1 MQRNPAQAG
10 SPAQPFQFMN
20 YYNVIVIGAGPSGMM
35 AALRAAEITDSVALF
50 EKNAS
55 LGRKL
60 GLTGKG
66 RCNITN
72 VSGLDVFLEKFGKKG
87 LFLRNVFN
95 KFFVDDLIRFFKD
108 RGLEVK
114 TERQGR
120 VFPATD
126 RSISVIDV
134 FKKAMAKAGVDVCL
148 SSSVHSVKV
157 FEDGIKRVCF
167 TDGKEVFAKTVIIA
181 TGGVSYPQTGSTG
194 DGLRIARELGHRI
207 EEASGGLVPLE
218 TQESFVRDVQGLTLK
233 NIRITFFAGNKKIE
247 SSIGELLFTHFGV
260 SGPLILDISSD
271 ICKLLKKSKV
281 RMLIDLKPG
290 LEPGQLNIKM
300 QREFQ
305 VSGSLMIKNY
315 LADILPNRLVA
326 VVLRSSKVSGEK
338 KCHQITAPERSSL
351 VSALKALELTI
362 TRPRPIVE
370 AMVTEGGVSLNEI
383 NPQTMESRK
392 AKGVYFCGE
401 VLDLA
406 AASGG
411 FNLQA
416 AFSTGYLAGESA
428 ASKVCD

>member
-1 MQRNPAQAG
+1 
-10 SPAQPFQFMN
+10 
-20 YYNVIVIGAGPSGMM
+20 MM
-35 AALRAAEITDSVALF
+35 AALRAAEITDSVALL

-55 LGRKL
+55 MGRKL

-72 VSGLDVFLEKFGKKG
+72 VAGIDVFLEKFGKKG

-95 KFFVDDLIRFFKD
+95 KFFVDDLISFLKD

-134 FKKAMAKAGVDVCL
+134 FKKAFGKAGVDVLL
-148 SSSVHSVKV
+148 SSSVHSVDAL
-157 FEDGIKRVCF
+157 EGGMKRVCL
-167 TDGKEVFAKTVIIA
+167 TDGKEIFAKNVIIA

-207 EEASGGLVPLE
+207 EETSGGLVPLE
-218 TQESFVRDVQGLTLK
+218 AQESYVKDLQGLTLK
-233 NIRITFFAGNKKIE
+233 NIRITFLAGNKKIE

-260 SGPLILDISSD
+260 SGPLILDNSCD
-271 ICKLLKKSKV
+271 ICKLLKRSKV
-281 RMLIDLKPG
+281 KMLIDLKPG
-290 LEPGQLNIKM
+290 LEHEQLDVKI

-305 VSGSLMIKNY
+305 AVGSLMIKNY
-315 LADILPNRLVA
+315 MADMLPARLVS

-338 KCHQITAPERSSL
+338 KCHQITAAERSSL
-351 VSALKALELTI
+351 ISVLKALELTI

-370 AMVTEGGVSLNEI
+370 AMVTDGGVSLNEV

-392 AKGVYFCGE
+392 VKGLYFCGE
-401 VLDLA
+401 VLGLA

-428 ASKVCD
+428 ASKVYD